1 MEHGKNTKLSAENK
15 KTIFDLDFD
24 ENIPPGLS
32 DEIDK
37 KNEKSV
43 KVLLFNLL
51 LKSKYPVNELQIA
64 AAFYREYGKEIN
76 LKTLRPYLSAGL
88 KNYCGHTIIKTGNCF
103 ELEHI

>member
-1 MEHGKNTKLSAENK
+1 MENG

-24 ENIPPGLS
+24 DNIPPNLKDAIG
-32 DEIDK
+32 K
-37 KNEKSV
+37 KSI

-51 LKSKYPVNELQIA
+51 LKAKTPVNELQIA
-64 AAFYREYGKEIN
+64 AAFYREYGKEIS
-76 LKTLRPYLSAGL
+76 LWTLRPYLSAGL